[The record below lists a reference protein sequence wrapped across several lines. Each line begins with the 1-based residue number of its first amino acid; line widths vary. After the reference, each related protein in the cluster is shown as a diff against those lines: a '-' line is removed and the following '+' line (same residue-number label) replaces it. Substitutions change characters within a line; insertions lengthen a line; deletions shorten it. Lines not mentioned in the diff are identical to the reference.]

1 MENINIVLL
10 VVSCAVSFGLGRV
23 YVYFRDKKRKKLK
36 SVLEARHA
44 QMLREQPAGP
54 ESKNKSKRKR
64 QQQQSRADQQR

>member
-1 MENINIVLL
+1 MENSSIILL
-10 VVSCAVSFGLGRV
+10 VVSCAISFGLGRV
-23 YVYFRDKKRKKLK
+23 YVHFRDKKRKKLQ
-36 SVLEARHA
+36 SELAARRA

>member
-1 MENINIVLL
+1 MENLNIVLL

-23 YVYFRDKKRKKLK
+23 YVHFRDKKRKKLQ
-36 SVLEARHA
+36 SELEARHV

-64 QQQQSRADQQR
+64 QQQSRVDQQR

>member
-36 SVLEARHA
+36 SNLEARHA

-64 QQQQSRADQQR
+64 QQQQSRAEHQR

>member
-1 MENINIVLL
+1 MENVNIILL
-10 VVSCAVSFGLGRV
+10 VVSCAFSFGLGRV
-23 YVYFRDKKRKKLK
+23 YVHFRDKKRKKLQ
-36 SVLEARHA
+36 SELAARHA

>member
-23 YVYFRDKKRKKLK
+23 YVHFRDKKRKKLK
-36 SVLEARHA
+36 SDFEARHA